1 MTIDEAIAK
10 YKFYHCIEL
19 QPGIFTPGW
28 KEVVPLQAP
37 VLEVIKEHDL
47 RGKRVLDIGCRDG
60 LFSFAA
66 EKQGGL
72 VLGIDNDLSKAA
84 TEFLIPLFQSSVI
97 IKELNLYDFQ
107 VGPDERFDFVIFAGV
122 LYHLRCPFFGMKRI
136 ADAMTA
142 GGTMVLETAL
152 LLSHHSEPLLYCPRP
167 EDSPYEP
174 TSVSFFNHLGLVAGL
189 QSFGFVD
196 VECTSVY
203 TPTHERFPSWP
214 DFLDSKL
221 ASLCTSDDRL
231 IGRGTYTCRYIR
243 QAEAKMR
250 DDYWFGSHRL
260 HSPHA

>member
-1 MTIDEAIAK
+1 MSRSTRYTSLELTTLELCGVTSPSPALAARKEFKMTIDEAIAK

-107 VGPDERFDFVIFAGV
+107 VGPDERFD
-122 LYHLRCPFFGMKRI
+122 
-136 ADAMTA
+136 
-142 GGTMVLETAL
+142 
-152 LLSHHSEPLLYCPRP
+152 
-167 EDSPYEP
+167 
-174 TSVSFFNHLGLVAGL
+174 
-189 QSFGFVD
+189 
-196 VECTSVY
+196 
-203 TPTHERFPSWP
+203 
-214 DFLDSKL
+214 
-221 ASLCTSDDRL
+221 
-231 IGRGTYTCRYIR
+231 
-243 QAEAKMR
+243 
-250 DDYWFGSHRL
+250 
-260 HSPHA
+260 